1 MIEDQALDRVYRIG
15 QKKEVTTTR
24 YIVNGTLEDVCLE
37 DCYYPGKLKLIEA
50 QSIRAQQSEKRNLA
64 EQAFTMSQR
73 QGDWVSVSNCMN
85 IFLLSS
91 SNSSDQQIRASLS
104 NAQ

>member
-24 YIVNGTLEDVCLE
+24 YIVNGTLEDVCK
-37 DCYYPGKLKLIEA
+37 CHFPQSTQANWA

-64 EQAFTMSQR
+64 EQAFTLSRR
-73 QGDWVSVSNCMN
+73 QDDWISVRGSMDTLT
-85 IFLLSS
+85 LLF
-91 SNSSDQQIRASLS
+91 
-104 NAQ
+104 